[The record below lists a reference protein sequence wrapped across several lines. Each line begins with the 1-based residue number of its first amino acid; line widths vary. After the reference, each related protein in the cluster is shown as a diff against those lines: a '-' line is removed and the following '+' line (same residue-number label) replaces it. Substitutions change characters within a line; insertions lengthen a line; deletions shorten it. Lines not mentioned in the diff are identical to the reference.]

1 MKSLNSLILI
11 LVLGSVVL
19 AEPIQPL
26 PPTQGVEKAHE
37 PEAFS
42 GTFTLTVPAN
52 RLLDSMELG
61 VEFDAVRDV
70 VSGEFQGT
78 ENPTDMILLGSK
90 KVITVRKDRRGR
102 VRSKNE
108 KRVQSSAWFYL
119 FSATR
124 EVKTFTLKPLYYSRG
139 ASLIKTGVTDPVF
152 QCDVYLV
159 DRIGAMQGTLV
170 KTVREVSLAIGMEN
184 EIGIHQRLEPSQK
197 LAIRVFVPKNED
209 QVLHLPVR
217 KMGTYPGNYL
227 NGLTPTSDAFY
238 NAPVRFTFT
247 LPEKDRSPETLVL
260 FRRLTRSINAY
271 IRSHPKFGAS
281 EIIEV
286 PVSLKMRLAPEGQ
299 HYVTESFAGPPPPPP
314 PPPKPRK
321 NRKRKNQK
329 RTNHKKKELFWIVL
343 NHEKHEILH
352 HQAPASSDLIGG
364 SIFDFLCLHI
374 PLVPSSIPLFPLVPL
389 LLLFTLLFFS
399 QVFINKLC
407 VRA

>member
-329 RTNHKKKELFWIVL
+329 RTNHKKKSFFGLF
-343 NHEKHEILH
+343 
-352 HQAPASSDLIGG
+352 
-364 SIFDFLCLHI
+364 
-374 PLVPSSIPLFPLVPL
+374 
-389 LLLFTLLFFS
+389 
-399 QVFINKLC
+399 
-407 VRA
+407 